1 MNHRAVHINSL
12 KTIYQENVNR
22 MQLITKELLNTLFIF
37 CILLV
42 VLISVLHFSVLTIV
56 ISIVVI
62 TNVIYKYRRLY
73 SLKNTNKK
81 IQLKLKKLQ

>member
-73 SLKNTNKK
+73 SLKSTNKK